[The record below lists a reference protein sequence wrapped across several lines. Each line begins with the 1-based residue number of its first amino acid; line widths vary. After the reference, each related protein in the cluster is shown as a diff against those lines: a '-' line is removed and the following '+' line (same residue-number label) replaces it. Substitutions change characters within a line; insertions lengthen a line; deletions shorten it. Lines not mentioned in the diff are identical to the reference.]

1 MNDAATPFRASRAL
15 IRFLR
20 TETVG
25 GTVLL
30 LGAFV
35 ALVWANS
42 PWLASYD
49 HLSEIHFGS
58 DDWTIFG
65 QHLHL
70 RLSLADW
77 AKDGLLAIFFFV
89 AGLELK
95 RELVVGELSTLRG
108 AALPVI
114 CAVGG
119 VIVPAIIA
127 FTIAHDNPHIGS
139 AWAIPIATDIAF
151 ALGILSLIGSRL
163 PSGARVFLLG
173 LAVVDDL
180 IAIAVIAVL
189 FAGDLSPLWLGVAA
203 AGCAVYWFGQ
213 QRRITSPLLYV
224 PVAVIVWVAML
235 QSGVH
240 ATIAGVALGLLTR
253 VKPDRGELSSPAER
267 LEHRIQPVSALIC
280 VPIFAFFASGV
291 AVNGEV
297 FRAMFTDSL
306 AIGIMVGLFFGKI
319 IGISGFSLL
328 AVKLGI
334 AQRPEGLYNRDVL
347 ALSVLGAIG
356 FTVSLLVAELALPD
370 DEADLA
376 KAAVLLTSIV
386 ASVIGSLLLLRRGRV
401 HQRYE

>member
-1 MNDAATPFRASRAL
+1 MNDAPPRFRASRAL

-25 GTVLL
+25 GTALL
-30 LGAFV
+30 IAAAI
-35 ALVWANS
+35 ALLWANS
-42 PWLASYD
+42 PWSESYAHLA
-49 HLSEIHFGS
+49 EIKVGS
-58 DDWTIFG
+58 DDWTAFG
-65 QHLHL
+65 FPLHL
-70 RLSLADW
+70 QLSLADW

-95 RELVVGELSTLRG
+95 RELVVGELSTVRG
-108 AALPVI
+108 AALPVL

-119 VIVPAIIA
+119 VVVPAIIA
-127 FTIAHDNPHIGS
+127 FGIARDNPYIES

-189 FAGDLSPLWLGVAA
+189 FAGDLKVGWLAVAA
-203 AGCAVYWFGQ
+203 AGCALYWFGQ
-213 QRRITSPLLYV
+213 RRRITTFLYYV
-224 PVAVIVWVAML
+224 PIAIVVWVAML

-253 VKPDRGELSSPAER
+253 VKPDPGELESPAER
-267 LEHRIQPVSALIC
+267 LEHTIQPVSALVC

-297 FRAMFTDSL
+297 FRELFTDDL
-306 AIGIMVGLFFGKI
+306 ALGIMIGLFFGKI
-319 IGISGFSLL
+319 IGISGASVI
-328 AVKLGI
+328 AVKLRL
-334 AQRPEGLYNRDVL
+334 AERPEGLDNRDIL

-356 FTVSLLVAELALPD
+356 FTVSLLVAELALPEG
-370 DEADLA
+370 EADLA
-376 KAAVLLTSIV
+376 KAAVLLTSV
-386 ASVIGSLLLLRRGRV
+386 AASVIGALLLMRRGRV
-401 HQRYE
+401 HEAR

>member
-1 MNDAATPFRASRAL
+1 MNDAPPRFRASRAL

-25 GTVLL
+25 GTALL
-30 LGAFV
+30 V
-35 ALVWANS
+35 AAAIALLWANS
-42 PWLASYD
+42 SWSEGYAHLA
-49 HLSEIHFGS
+49 EIKIGS

-65 QHLHL
+65 QSLHL
-70 RLSLADW
+70 RLTLADW

-95 RELVVGELSTLRG
+95 RELVVGELSTVRG
-108 AALPVI
+108 AALPVL

-119 VIVPAIIA
+119 VVVPAIIA
-127 FTIAHDNPHIGS
+127 FGIARDNPYIGS
-139 AWAIPIATDIAF
+139 AWAVPIATDIAF

-189 FAGDLSPLWLGVAA
+189 FAGDLKVGWLAVAA
-203 AGCAVYWFGQ
+203 VGSALYWFGQ
-213 QRRITSPLLYV
+213 HRRITTPLYYV
-224 PVAVIVWVAML
+224 PIAIVVWVAML

-253 VKPDRGELSSPAER
+253 VKPDRGEHESPAER
-267 LEHRIQPVSALIC
+267 LEHRIQPVSALFC
-280 VPIFAFFASGV
+280 VPVFAFFASGV

-297 FRAMFTDSL
+297 FRELFTDEL
-306 AIGIMVGLFFGKI
+306 ALGIMIGLFFGKI
-319 IGISGFSLL
+319 IGISGASVI
-328 AVKLGI
+328 AVKLRL
-334 AQRPEGLYNRDVL
+334 AERPEGLDNRDIL

-356 FTVSLLVAELALPD
+356 FTVSLLVAELALPEG
-370 DEADLA
+370 EADLA
-376 KAAVLLTSIV
+376 KAAVLLTSV
-386 ASVIGSLLLLRRGRV
+386 AASVIGALLLMRRGRV
-401 HQRYE
+401 HEAR

>member
-1 MNDAATPFRASRAL
+1 MSEAPTQFRASRAL

-25 GTVLL
+25 GTALL
-30 LGAFV
+30 IAAFI

-42 PWLASYD
+42 PWSGGYTHLA
-49 HLSEIHFGS
+49 EIHLGS
-58 DDWTIFG
+58 DDWSILG
-65 QHLHL
+65 QSLHL

-108 AALPVI
+108 AALPVL

-119 VIVPAIIA
+119 VVVPALIA
-127 FTIAHDNPHIGS
+127 VAIAHDNPHIGT

-189 FAGDLSPLWLGVAA
+189 FAADLKPQWLAVALVGCALYWLG
-203 AGCAVYWFGQ
+203 Q
-213 QRRITSPLLYV
+213 RRRITTPLLYV
-224 PVAVIVWVAML
+224 PIALVVWVAML

-253 VKPDRGELSSPAER
+253 VKPDPGEHDSPAER
-267 LEHRIQPVSALIC
+267 LEHRIQPISALIC
-280 VPIFAFFASGV
+280 VPVFAFFASGV
-291 AVNGEV
+291 AVNGAV
-297 FRAMFTDSL
+297 FREMFTDEL
-306 AIGIMVGLFFGKI
+306 AIGIMAGLFFGKI
-319 IGISGFSLL
+319 IGISGSSML
-328 AVKLGI
+328 AVRLKL
-334 AQRPEGLYNRDVL
+334 AARPEGLFTRDIL

-356 FTVSLLVAELALPD
+356 FTVSLLVAELSLPR
-370 DEADLA
+370 ARP
-376 KAAVLLTSIV
+376 IWP
-386 ASVIGSLLLLRRGRV
+386 RRPSC
-401 HQRYE
+401 

>member
-1 MNDAATPFRASRAL
+1 MTDAPPRFTASRAL

-25 GTVLL
+25 GTALL
-30 LGAFV
+30 V
-35 ALVWANS
+35 AAAIALIWANS
-42 PWLASYD
+42 PWSGGYL
-49 HLSEIHFGS
+49 HLGEIHLGS
-58 DDWTIFG
+58 DDWSVFG
-65 QHLHL
+65 QSLHL

-108 AALPVI
+108 AALPVL

-119 VIVPAIIA
+119 VVVPAVIA
-127 FTIAHDNPHIGS
+127 FTVARDNPHIGS

-189 FAGDLSPLWLGVAA
+189 FAGDLRAGWLAVAA
-203 AGCAVYWFGQ
+203 AGCALYWFGQ
-213 QRRITSPLLYV
+213 HRRISTPFLYV
-224 PVAVIVWVAML
+224 PIAIVVWVAML

-253 VKPDRGELSSPAER
+253 VKPDPGEHSSPAER

-280 VPIFAFFASGV
+280 VPVFAFFASGV
-291 AVNGEV
+291 AVNGAV
-297 FRAMFTDSL
+297 FRELFTDDL
-306 AIGIMVGLFFGKI
+306 ALGIMIGLFVGKI
-319 IGISGFSLL
+319 VGISGASAL
-328 AVKLGI
+328 AVRLRL
-334 AQRPEGLYNRDVL
+334 AERPEGLVGRDIL

-356 FTVSLLVAELALPD
+356 FTVSLLVAELALPA

-376 KAAVLLTSIV
+376 KAAVLLTSVV
-386 ASVIGSLLLLRRGRV
+386 ASVVGSLLLLRRGRV
-401 HQRYE
+401 HAHP

>member
-1 MNDAATPFRASRAL
+1 MTDAPSPVRASRAL

-25 GTVLL
+25 GTALL
-30 LGAFV
+30 IAAFI
-35 ALVWANS
+35 ALIWANS
-42 PWLASYD
+42 PWAGGYEALG
-49 HLSEIHFGS
+49 EFKIGT
-58 DDWTIFG
+58 DDWSVFG
-65 QHLHL
+65 QSMHLKL
-70 RLSLADW
+70 TLADW
-77 AKDGLLAIFFFV
+77 AKDGLLAVFFFV

-119 VIVPAIIA
+119 VVVPAALAFAIA
-127 FTIAHDNPHIGS
+127 NNNPDIAT

-151 ALGILSLIGSRL
+151 ALGILALTGSRL

-180 IAIAVIAVL
+180 IAIMVIAVL
-189 FAGDLSPLWLGVAA
+189 FAGALSLFWITVAA

-213 QRRITSPLLYV
+213 HRRITTPLLYL
-224 PVAVIVWVAML
+224 PVALIVWVAVL

-253 VKPDRGELSSPAER
+253 VKPDPDEHASPAER

-291 AVNGEV
+291 AVNGAV
-297 FRAMFTDSL
+297 FKEMFTDDL
-306 AIGIMVGLFFGKI
+306 AIAIMVGLFFGKI
-319 IGISGFSLL
+319 IGISGASLL
-328 AVKLGI
+328 AVKLKL
-334 AQRPEGLYNRDVL
+334 ADRPEGLANRDIL

-356 FTVSLLVAELALPD
+356 FTVSLLVAELALPAG
-370 DEADLA
+370 EADLA
-376 KAAVLLTSIV
+376 KATVLFTSIA
-386 ASVIGSLLLLRRGRV
+386 ASVVGSLLLLRRGRV
-401 HQRYE
+401 HADA